1 VEFLLKWFDPKARDF
16 IFLVDE
22 NVPFPPR
29 MEDGE
34 TSLLQHIFLHH
45 IEDTDRVSLVKYGK
59 SFHTK
64 IVFSLCEKQLNIQ
77 QLENQ
82 LKQQETHQSFNDDS
96 LDTRSPTIR
105 FSKAI

>member
-82 LKQQETHQSFNDDS
+82 LKQ
-96 LDTRSPTIR
+96 
-105 FSKAI
+105 